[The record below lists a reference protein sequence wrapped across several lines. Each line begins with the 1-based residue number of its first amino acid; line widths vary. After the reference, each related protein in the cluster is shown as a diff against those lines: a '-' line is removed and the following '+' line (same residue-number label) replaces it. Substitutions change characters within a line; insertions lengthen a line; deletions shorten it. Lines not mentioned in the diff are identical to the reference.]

1 MRVLLD
7 TDVILDFVLERES
20 YFEAAAGL
28 LELNAKEEYQGFIS
42 SITPVNVFYI
52 GRKSI
57 GAANRQGIA
66 DLLDALEVCPITGS
80 TLSAALNLSFKDYED
95 AVQHAS
101 AAASGLDAIV
111 TRNLSDYKNATLPVF
126 SPTDFLAKLKS
137 EQRQT

>member
-57 GAANRQGIA
+57 GAVKARQGIA
-66 DLLDALEVCPITGS
+66 DPLDALEVCPITGS
-80 TLSAALNLSFKDYED
+80 SLSAALNFSLQDYTS
-95 AVQHAS
+95 AIQHARDTAS
-101 AAASGLDAIV
+101 A
-111 TRNLSDYKNATLPVF
+111 
-126 SPTDFLAKLKS
+126 
-137 EQRQT
+137 